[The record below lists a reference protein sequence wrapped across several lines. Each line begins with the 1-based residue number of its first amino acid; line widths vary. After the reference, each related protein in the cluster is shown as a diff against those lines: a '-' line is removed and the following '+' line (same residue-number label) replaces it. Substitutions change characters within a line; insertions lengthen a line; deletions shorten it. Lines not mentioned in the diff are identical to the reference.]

1 MENQVRTCYTIKQI
15 LYTEYKRLRRKY
27 MQLRAMAKI
36 NLSLDVVGRRE
47 DGYHDVRMVMQTIR
61 MYDLLNM
68 VKSAEPGIHLTTNL
82 PYVPCDERNLV
93 YRAVKLL
100 IDHYEIQG
108 GVQIELR
115 KLIPVSAGLAGG
127 SSDAAAAMV
136 GINRLF
142 SLHLSRQKLMDE
154 ALQIGADVPYCV
166 MRGTALAEGIGEI
179 LTPLPSL
186 PFCYVLIGKPAI
198 NVSTRTAYQNLNLD
212 EIDRHPRTD
221 DMVEA
226 IRAGDLYGM
235 TKLMGNVFEPGVM
248 RAYPVIGRIK
258 DLILEQGALNA
269 LMSGSGSAVF
279 GIFDDRDKLEQA
291 TKCLRESNLTRIVFK
306 TRIYQ
311 SR

>member
-1 MENQVRTCYTIKQI
+1 
-15 LYTEYKRLRRKY
+15 

-47 DGYHDVRMVMQTIR
+47 DGYHDVRMIMQTIR
-61 MYDLLNM
+61 MYDLLNI
-68 VKSAEPGIHLTTNL
+68 VRTRTPGIHMTTNL
-82 PYVPCDERNLV
+82 PYVPSDERNLV

-100 IDHYEIQG
+100 FDRYEIQG
-108 GVQIELR
+108 GVHIDLK

-142 SLHLSRQKLMDE
+142 SLHLSKKELMEE
-154 ALQIGADVPYCV
+154 ALQIGADVPYCIL
-166 MRGTALAEGIGEI
+166 RGTALAEGIGEL

-186 PFCYVLIGKPAI
+186 PFCYILIGKPWI

-212 EIDRHPRTD
+212 EIDSHPRTD

-235 TKLMGNVFEPGVM
+235 TKLMDNVFEPGII
-248 RAYPVIGRIK
+248 RAYPVIGQIK
-258 DLILEQGALNA
+258 DLMLGQGALNA

-279 GIFDDRDKLEQA
+279 GIFDDQEKLEKAAQ
-291 TKCLRESNLTRIVFK
+291 CLKASDLAKMVFK
-306 TRIYQ
+306 TRIYPAAGRRPPEKGEIKVQ
-311 SR
+311 KSAGRDGTWQEE